1 MSNESISTNKLTIGY
16 RDPHSEV
23 RVQTDLT
30 FSLQTGEMVCMLG
43 PNGCGKSTLLR
54 TLAGLQP
61 AIEGEFRIQ
70 NSDVSIQNSDVRSQ
84 TSKEVAL
91 VLTERL
97 SMDNTTVHDVVAMGR
112 YPYTSFLGG
121 LTDEDERIIAE
132 SLEKVGFKNSDVR
145 SQSSD
150 VRNQNS
156 DVRSQSSDVRSQS
169 SDVRSQSSDV
179 RNQSS
184 DVAKTFFNAHSDGEK
199 QRILIAKALAQ
210 QTPIILLDEPTAHLD
225 LPHRILVLRLL
236 RQLAHEQGKTVLI
249 STHELDLA
257 LALSDR
263 ILLMTPGKGV
273 QLDTA
278 ENLRKSDA
286 FTRAFGMDIFH
297 PLGG

>member
-1 MSNESISTNKLTIGY
+1 
-16 RDPHSEV
+16 
-23 RVQTDLT
+23 
-30 FSLQTGEMVCMLG
+30 MLG

-61 AIEGEFRIQ
+61 ALSGEYTH
-70 NSDVSIQNSDVRSQ
+70 SDAKNI
-84 TSKEVAL
+84 AL

-121 LTDEDERIIAE
+121 LSKEDEVIIEEA
-132 SLEKVGFKNSDVR
+132 LRQVGFAISTSRDLDV
-145 SQSSD
+145 S
-150 VRNQNS
+150 N
-156 DVRSQSSDVRSQS
+156 
-169 SDVRSQSSDV
+169 
-179 RNQSS
+179 
-184 DVAKTFFNAHSDGEK
+184 TFFNAHSDGEK

-225 LPHRILVLRLL
+225 LPHRILILRLL
-236 RQLAHEQGKTVLI
+236 RNLAHEQGKTVLI

-263 ILLMTPGKGV
+263 ILLMTPGKGI

-278 ENLRKSDA
+278 ENLKKANA
-286 FTRAFGMDIFH
+286 FTTAFNMDIFN
-297 PLGG
+297 PGASFAEKGKLF

>member
-1 MSNESISTNKLTIGY
+1 
-16 RDPHSEV
+16 
-23 RVQTDLT
+23 
-30 FSLQTGEMVCMLG
+30 
-43 PNGCGKSTLLR
+43 
-54 TLAGLQP
+54 
-61 AIEGEFRIQ
+61 
-70 NSDVSIQNSDVRSQ
+70 
-84 TSKEVAL
+84 
-91 VLTERL
+91 
-97 SMDNTTVHDVVAMGR
+97 MDNTTVHDVVAMGR

-121 LTDEDERIIAE
+121 LTAEDERIIVE
-132 SLEKVGFKNSDVR
+132 SLEKVGF
-145 SQSSD
+145 QSSD
-150 VRNQNS
+150 VRI
-156 DVRSQSSDVRSQS
+156 QSSE
-169 SDVRSQSSDV
+169 
-179 RNQSS
+179 
-184 DVAKTFFNAHSDGEK
+184 VAKTFFNAHSDGEK

-278 ENLRKSDA
+278 DALKQSDA

>member
-1 MSNESISTNKLTIGY
+1 
-16 RDPHSEV
+16 
-23 RVQTDLT
+23 
-30 FSLQTGEMVCMLG
+30 MLG

-61 AIEGEFRIQ
+61 ALGGEFRIQ
-70 NSDVSIQNSDVRSQ
+70 NSDVSIQHSEFSIQHSDVRTQ
-84 TSKEVAL
+84 KSKEVAL

-121 LTDEDERIIAE
+121 LTDEDERIIEE
-132 SLEKVGFKNSDVR
+132 SLEKVGF
-145 SQSSD
+145 
-150 VRNQNS
+150 QNS

-169 SDVRSQSSDV
+169 SE
-179 RNQSS
+179 
-184 DVAKTFFNAHSDGEK
+184 VAKTFFNAHSDGEK

-278 ENLRKSDA
+278 DALKQSDA

>member
-1 MSNESISTNKLTIGY
+1 MQ
-16 RDPHSEV
+16 RDLS
-23 RVQTDLT
+23 
-30 FSLQTGEMVCMLG
+30 FSLYEGEMVCMLG

-61 AIEGEFRIQ
+61 ALAGEFCLSAER
-70 NSDVSIQNSDVRSQ
+70 SVSPKDGPYSVSEQSERS
-84 TSKEVAL
+84 KAIAL

-97 SMDNTTVHDVVAMGR
+97 SLENTTVHDVVAMGR

-121 LTDEDERIIAE
+121 LTDEDEAIIAQ
-132 SLEKVGFKNSDVR
+132 SLQQVGFGLSVR
-145 SQSSD
+145 
-150 VRNQNS
+150 
-156 DVRSQSSDVRSQS
+156 RS
-169 SDVRSQSSDV
+169 
-179 RNQSS
+179 
-184 DVAKTFFNAHSDGEK
+184 FFNAHSDGEK

-236 RQLAHEQGKTVLI
+236 RQLAHEQGKTILI

-263 ILLMTPGKGV
+263 ILLMSPKAQGV

-278 ENLRKSDA
+278 ENLKKADA
-286 FTRAFGMDIFH
+286 FTSAFGMDIFH
-297 PLGG
+297 YL

>member
-1 MSNESISTNKLTIGY
+1 M
-16 RDPHSEV
+16 EV
-23 RVQTDLT
+23 QRNLT
-30 FSLQTGEMVCMLG
+30 FSLYEGEMVCMLG

-61 AIEGEFRIQ
+61 ALAGTYSLSSVNEQSER
-70 NSDVSIQNSDVRSQ
+70 SKSI
-84 TSKEVAL
+84 AL

-121 LTDEDERIIAE
+121 LKEEDEEIIEE
-132 SLEKVGFKNSDVR
+132 SLREVGFNLSDEAGPSAER
-145 SQSSD
+145 SVFCQS
-150 VRNQNS
+150 VG
-156 DVRSQSSDVRSQS
+156 RS
-169 SDVRSQSSDV
+169 
-179 RNQSS
+179 
-184 DVAKTFFNAHSDGEK
+184 FFNAHSDGEK

-236 RQLAHEQGKTVLI
+236 RKLAHEQGKTILI

-263 ILLMTPGKGV
+263 ILLMSPGKGV

-278 ENLRKSDA
+278 ENLKKTDA
-286 FTRAFGMDIFH
+286 FTSAFNMDIFS
-297 PLGG
+297 PLG

>member
-1 MSNESISTNKLTIGY
+1 MSNVSISTNKLTIGY
-16 RDPHSEV
+16 RATSGDEHI
-23 RVQTDLT
+23 VQTDLS
-30 FSLQTGEMVCMLG
+30 FSLRAGEMVCMLG

-61 AIEGEFRIQ
+61 ALSGEYTHCDTKHI
-70 NSDVSIQNSDVRSQ
+70 
-84 TSKEVAL
+84 AL

-121 LTDEDERIIAE
+121 LTETDEAIIND
-132 SLEKVGFKNSDVR
+132 SLEKVGFSDP
-145 SQSSD
+145 S
-150 VRNQNS
+150 
-156 DVRSQSSDVRSQS
+156 
-169 SDVRSQSSDV
+169 
-179 RNQSS
+179 
-184 DVAKTFFNAHSDGEK
+184 VAQTFFNAHSDGEK

-225 LPHRILVLRLL
+225 LPHRILILRLL
-236 RQLAHEQGKTVLI
+236 RNLAHEQSKTVLI

-263 ILLMTPGKGV
+263 ILLMTPGKGI

-278 ENLRKSDA
+278 LNLKKANA
-286 FTRAFGMDIFH
+286 FTSAFGMDIFD
-297 PLGG
+297 PLG

>member
-1 MSNESISTNKLTIGY
+1 MSNVSISTNKLSIGY
-16 RDPHSEV
+16 GETVIQS
-23 RVQTDLT
+23 DLT
-30 FSLQTGEMVCMLG
+30 FSLNAGEMVCMLG

-61 AIEGEFRIQ
+61 ALSGEYTHCDTKHI
-70 NSDVSIQNSDVRSQ
+70 
-84 TSKEVAL
+84 AL

-121 LTDEDERIIAE
+121 LTETDEAIIAE
-132 SLEKVGFKNSDVR
+132 SLRQVGFENRESKIENS
-145 SQSSD
+145 
-150 VRNQNS
+150 
-156 DVRSQSSDVRSQS
+156 
-169 SDVRSQSSDV
+169 
-179 RNQSS
+179 
-184 DVAKTFFNAHSDGEK
+184 FFNAHSDGEK

-225 LPHRILVLRLL
+225 LPHRILILRLL
-236 RQLAHEQGKTVLI
+236 RNLAHEQSKTVLI

-263 ILLMTPGKGV
+263 ILLMTPGHGI

-278 ENLRKSDA
+278 INLKKANA
-286 FTRAFGMDIFH
+286 FTSAFGMDIFD
-297 PLGG
+297 PLG